1 MTNRLGGSWK
11 PWKAVDLRNPNAP
24 QAKEDFWYNVKAF
37 LQRGRDKWLAM
48 RVEFNIRNHQPQVPM
63 PEGDRATWGATE
75 WVKNCLH
82 CISQDLDHTSMED
95 LSDGGHREV
104 HDNERAALLALDD
117 LSTYVEREGTPH
129 DLVEDSLQKHLAGY
143 RANQLQQ
150 LRMNC
155 ERLNAKDKTAL
166 WASLAPGDPSGK
178 KALRQEFLDLFHTG
192 CNKRLMF
199 EKRYGWHHIETT
211 GSPAA
216 PPLPPPAVEPAPVQG
231 DYARSRVDTPLLPPP
246 PAYEPPPLPDAPP
259 PRAVEAPSPPADAA
273 PSPPLNV
280 SGHGASNGSTGETSA
295 SGISPADPE
304 QKKVANGELQQSAT
318 SMRKRKRNGRGHQR
332 LASEDLPRQPEPE
345 PLLRHQR
352 LASADLPRQRPP
364 QSVMRSRDRAS
375 PNTAVPVSPRLE
387 STPNVPSR
395 VVSEAASER
404 PDAATTGNGRS
415 AGGQLLALA
424 VPPAEASATVSAPSQ
439 PQVLSESMIGQPET
453 GTPAMRATEAQPTS
467 KQGTAEMELSLQY
480 MNDLMEKMKS
490 RNLSAV
496 FEILNKLAD
505 PKLQPYRARSLEKVT
520 EKMTLP
526 NETMLQYVNNDMNL
540 IRQDLKSNNDFARGL
555 PKIKRERV
563 EALVEEWFKL
573 DLTKAKPAELPRW
586 AETEV
591 REILNNRDLAPPTR
605 ADQPAATLN
614 VQWPPRN

>member
-1 MTNRLGGSWK
+1 LPMTPRERQRKDESSDSFAPEISGETEQATSLKEASTPPNRTYDDAKLEEVVNLLDSS
-11 PWKAVDLRNPNAP
+11 NEP
-24 QAKEDFWYNVKAF
+24 Q
-37 LQRGRDKWLAM
+37 
-48 RVEFNIRNHQPQVPM
+48 
-63 PEGDRATWGATE
+63 
-75 WVKNCLH
+75 
-82 CISQDLDHTSMED
+82 
-95 LSDGGHREV
+95 
-104 HDNERAALLALDD
+104 RAAPLVADSELMNGMAPI
-117 LSTYVEREGTPH
+117 VK
-129 DLVEDSLQKHLAGY
+129 VEDNGP
-143 RANQLQQ
+143 RDNPV
-150 LRMNC
+150 
-155 ERLNAKDKTAL
+155 TA
-166 WASLAPGDPSGK
+166 A
-178 KALRQEFLDLFHTG
+178 
-192 CNKRLMF
+192 M
-199 EKRYGWHHIETT
+199 
-211 GSPAA
+211 
-216 PPLPPPAVEPAPVQG
+216 PVTL
-231 DYARSRVDTPLLPPP
+231 S
-246 PAYEPPPLPDAPP
+246 
-259 PRAVEAPSPPADAA
+259 
-273 PSPPLNV
+273 
-280 SGHGASNGSTGETSA
+280 
-295 SGISPADPE
+295 
-304 QKKVANGELQQSAT
+304 
-318 SMRKRKRNGRGHQR
+318 
-332 LASEDLPRQPEPE
+332 
-345 PLLRHQR
+345 
-352 LASADLPRQRPP
+352 
-364 QSVMRSRDRAS
+364 
-375 PNTAVPVSPRLE
+375 
-387 STPNVPSR
+387 
-395 VVSEAASER
+395 
-404 PDAATTGNGRS
+404 
-415 AGGQLLALA
+415 A
-424 VPPAEASATVSAPSQ
+424 VPPAEASTTVSPPSQ